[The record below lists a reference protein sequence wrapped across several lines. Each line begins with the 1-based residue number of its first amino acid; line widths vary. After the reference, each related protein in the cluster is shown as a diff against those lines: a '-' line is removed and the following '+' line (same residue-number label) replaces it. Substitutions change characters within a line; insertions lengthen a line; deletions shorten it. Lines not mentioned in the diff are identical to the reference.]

1 MDEAHSNKSEQE
13 QIKARQAGPPWRW
26 LAAIAA
32 VAAITCLIAFRRIS
46 HRAGNQS
53 DRPETNKPASSQAIA
68 APPADRI
75 TNRHTYS
82 ERHAVVPKA
91 TAEQIVATKVAQFGR
106 KRREMVRAIAKRSH
120 LEIPAEV
127 EKFFDALEA
136 GNWDEIH
143 NRWHEM
149 AVHSGQYD
157 YSSKDTWEHINPFW
171 PAILDAYGVAEQAH
185 LWPAQQLLDY
195 GNSVLGALRPGM
207 VYVGGTDPGRW
218 IPELLNETGEGEQHI
233 IVTQN
238 AFADARYIDFVNTQY
253 GDQMKTLTMDDS
265 QRSFQDYVSDAQ
277 KRLEH
282 DEKFP
287 DEPKQVHPGEDIK
300 VTDGRVMVSGRTA
313 VMAINERLLE
323 TLMKNNPDMSFA
335 IEESYS
341 MRGTYTNALPLGP
354 LMELNATRDQQ
365 TFTPERATQAADYW
379 RGAAEHILS
388 DFDATCSEDALKSYS
403 HDAVAAA
410 NLLAAHDFTSQ
421 AEETYRMASK
431 LWPGSVEATVGLAN
445 VFASTG
451 RETDARQLLDDF
463 ARNYPNQRKDLECA
477 SKGMTIAWSMPQKP

>member
-1 MDEAHSNKSEQE
+1 MDDAHPNDSEH
-13 QIKARQAGPPWRW
+13 ITGPRPGLPWRW
-26 LAAIAA
+26 LVAIAA
-32 VAAITCLIAFRRIS
+32 VCAIAFLIASRRIS
-46 HRAGNQS
+46 HRADIQS
-53 DRPETNKPASSQAIA
+53 DKSATTNQGSSQAIA
-68 APPADRI
+68 ARPEDRI
-75 TNRHTYS
+75 TNRHPYS

-91 TAEQIVATKVAQFGR
+91 TAEQIVASKVAQFGR
-106 KRREMVRAIAKRSH
+106 KRRDMVRAIAKRSH
-120 LEIPAEV
+120 LEIPTEV
-127 EKFFDALEA
+127 ERFFDALEA

-143 NRWHEM
+143 SRWHEM

-171 PAILDAYGVAEQAH
+171 PTILDAYGVAEQAH

-253 GDQMKTLTMDDS
+253 ADQMKTLTMDDS
-265 QRSFQDYVSDAQ
+265 QRAFQDYVSEAQ

-282 DEKFP
+282 DQKFP
-287 DEPKQVHPGEDIK
+287 DEPKQVRPGEDIK
-300 VTDGRVMVSGRTA
+300 VIDGRVMVSGMTA
-313 VMAINERLLE
+313 VMAINEKLLE
-323 TLMKNNPDMSFA
+323 TLMKNNPEMSFA

-341 MRGTYTNALPLGP
+341 MRGTYTGALPLGP
-354 LMELNATRDQQ
+354 LMELNASSDQQ

-388 DFDATCSEDALKSYS
+388 DFDTTGSEDALKSYS

-410 NLLAAHDFTSQ
+410 NLLAAHDFASQ
-421 AEETYRMASK
+421 AEETYRIASK

-445 VFASTG
+445 VLGSTG
-451 RETDARQLLDDF
+451 REAEARQLLDGF
-463 ARNYPNQRKDLECA
+463 ARSYPNQRKDLERA
-477 SKGMTIAWSMPQKP
+477 SKGITITWSPPPKP